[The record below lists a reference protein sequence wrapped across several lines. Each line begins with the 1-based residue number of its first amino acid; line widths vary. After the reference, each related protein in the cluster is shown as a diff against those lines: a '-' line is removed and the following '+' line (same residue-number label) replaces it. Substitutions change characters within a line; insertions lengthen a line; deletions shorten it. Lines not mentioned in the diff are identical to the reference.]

1 MAEPH
6 NKGEALVQLENEDGM
21 SLTGWRVVLETVRL
35 TAGEAS
41 FAGGTSG
48 AVGSGTSGEGS
59 WQGRFHGTD
68 GADTNPRPSHATG
81 RFDLHFPGAHVAGAF
96 GAGR

>member
-1 MAEPH
+1 MRGLIDSF
-6 NKGEALVQLENEDGM
+6 KDEAGM
-21 SLTGWRVVLETVRL
+21 SLTGWRVVLETSRL

-48 AVGSGTSGEGS
+48 AVGSGTSGVGS
-59 WQGRFHGTD
+59 WHGRFHGTD

-81 RFDLHFPGAHVAGAF
+81 RFDLHFPGAHLAGAF